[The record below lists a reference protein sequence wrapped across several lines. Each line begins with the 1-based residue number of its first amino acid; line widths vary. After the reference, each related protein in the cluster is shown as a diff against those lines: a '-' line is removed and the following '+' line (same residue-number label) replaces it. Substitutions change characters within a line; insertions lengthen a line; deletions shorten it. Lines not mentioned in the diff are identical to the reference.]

1 MMSRG
6 LSDVAVVVVAN
17 KMDLLSHPDTEERG
31 KLRQDISNKVGQTCH
46 SLHHS
51 HLLLQV
57 KKSWKLNHME
67 VSAKYNWNITGLFR
81 ELSSQLVC
89 VQSRLAAPQHS
100 EDSHTCCLVF

>member
-1 MMSRG
+1 M
-6 LSDVAVVVVAN
+6 
-17 KMDLLSHPDTEERG
+17 
-31 KLRQDISNKVGQTCH
+31 
-46 SLHHS
+46 
-51 HLLLQV
+51 

>member
-31 KLRQDISNKVGQTCH
+31 KLRQDISNKVGQTATVSITLIC
-46 SLHHS
+46 SF
-51 HLLLQV
+51 QV